1 MRIISTGE
9 SRVERG
15 AALPATLLLI
25 AAASLTA
32 LSALRSAATEARL
45 IGSLSA
51 ASSAFALAEQG
62 VAAGLQLAQANP
74 ALLPDSTPLLLPA
87 QTITGLGSV
96 TALIQPGTRDNYCPG
111 LAPLPA
117 VRSHFEIRATATAD
131 LGARTTHVQG
141 FYVCREV
148 CTGADCIAV
157 ELAPVRS
164 YWQQQPGAA
173 Q

>member
-1 MRIISTGE
+1 MSIVSARE

-15 AALPATLLLI
+15 AALPATLLLV

-45 IGSLSA
+45 IGSLHA

-62 VAAGLQLAQANP
+62 ITAGLQFAQANP
-74 ALLPDSTPLLLPA
+74 ALLPDSTPLALPV
-87 QTITGLGSV
+87 QVITGTGSV
-96 TALIQPGTRDNYCPG
+96 TTLIQPGTRDNHCPA

-117 VRSHFEIRATATAD
+117 VRSHFEIRATGTAD
-131 LGARTTHVQG
+131 PGPRTTHVQG
-141 FYVCREV
+141 FYVCREI
-148 CTGADCIAV
+148 CTGTDCIAV

-164 YWQQQPGAA
+164 YWQQRQGAA

>member
-1 MRIISTGE
+1 MRIVNSGE
-9 SRVERG
+9 SRIENG

-45 IGSLSA
+45 IGSLRAGSA
-51 ASSAFALAEQG
+51 AFALAEQG
-62 VAAGLQLAQANP
+62 IAAGLQLAQANP
-74 ALLPDSTPLLLPA
+74 ALLPDSTPLILPA
-87 QTITGLGSV
+87 QTVAGMGSV
-96 TALIQPGTRDNYCPG
+96 AVFIQPGTRDNHCPA

-117 VRSHFEIRATATAD
+117 VRAHFEIRATGTVD
-131 LGARTTHVQG
+131 PGARTTHIQG
-141 FYVCREV
+141 FYVCREI
-148 CTGADCIAV
+148 CSGAGCIAV

-164 YWQQQPGAA
+164 YWQQRPGAV